1 MPPPPFFFF
10 FFFCQLFY
18 LPLPFMRDADSRKG
32 TTCPF
37 SVPIRKEK
45 EEEKTV
51 GVKFLNVNKSFVFNP
66 FSPKPSAKKKFFRK
80 ILWLL

>member
-10 FFFCQLFY
+10 FVNCFTFLF
-18 LPLPFMRDADSRKG
+18 LFMRDADSRKG

-51 GVKFLNVNKSFVFNP
+51 GVKFFNVNKSFVFNP